1 MKCINK
7 WKFPQLRNKKDKKK
21 KGFLKGHSKRTLK
34 VSKTLVLIGILGI
47 FLIVGITALVL
58 YIRGGRLDEPLP
70 YSRSARVFGNSVQES
85 SMIVEGMAG
94 DLCVGPSDNPLD
106 GVDGREGEM
115 AGLFAMGEGEIP
127 FSQGIYEQKAPGRL
141 TQLMT
146 LLVAYENLD
155 LNTSVTIE
163 QEDVPYGLN
172 KTCGLASGNIIS
184 VRQLLNAVAV
194 YSAEDACMALAR
206 AGAGSESAFVDRMN
220 SKAMELGMTNTNYV
234 NPTGAQDENQHT
246 SVYDTYLLLNAILDQ
261 TELVNALGTASYTLD
276 YTRGDQESKQR
287 WLDSDNLYVT
297 GGVSLPRGVTV
308 LGGKMCASDTENYAA
323 LLVQDNYGNPYAVIV
338 LNTDSQ
344 TDFYERMEQMLEAIS
359 S

>member
-7 WKFPQLRNKKDKKK
+7 WNFPQFRNKKDQKKTW
-21 KGFLKGHSKRTLK
+21 FLKGHSKRARK
-34 VSKTLVLIGILGI
+34 VRKTLALIGLLGV

-58 YIRGGRLDEPLP
+58 FVRGGRLDESFP

-106 GVDGREGEM
+106 GVEGQEGEM
-115 AGLFAMGEGEIP
+115 AGLFAIREGQIP
-127 FSQGIYEQKAPGRL
+127 FSQSIYEQESPGRL

-155 LNTSVTIE
+155 LDSSVTIE

-206 AGAGSESAFVDRMN
+206 AGAGSESAFVDSMN
-220 SKAMELGMTNTNYV
+220 SKAMELGMTNTNYM
-234 NPTGAQDENQHT
+234 NPTGAQDEEQYT
-246 SVYDTYLLLNAILDQ
+246 SVYDTYLLLNAVLEQ
-261 TELVNALGTASYTLD
+261 TELTNALGTASYTLD
-276 YTRGDQESKQR
+276 YTRSDQKSKQQ

-338 LNTDSQ
+338 LGTDSQ
-344 TDFYERMEQMLEAIS
+344 TNLYERMEQMLEAIS

>member
-1 MKCINK
+1 
-7 WKFPQLRNKKDKKK
+7 
-21 KGFLKGHSKRTLK
+21 
-34 VSKTLVLIGILGI
+34 
-47 FLIVGITALVL
+47 
-58 YIRGGRLDEPLP
+58 
-70 YSRSARVFGNSVQES
+70 
-85 SMIVEGMAG
+85 
-94 DLCVGPSDNPLD
+94 
-106 GVDGREGEM
+106 
-115 AGLFAMGEGEIP
+115 
-127 FSQGIYEQKAPGRL
+127 
-141 TQLMT
+141 
-146 LLVAYENLD
+146 
-155 LNTSVTIE
+155 
-163 QEDVPYGLN
+163 
-172 KTCGLASGNIIS
+172 
-184 VRQLLNAVAV
+184 LLNAVAV

-234 NPTGAQDENQHT
+234 NPTGVQDENQHT

-261 TELVNALGTASYTLD
+261 TDLVNALGTASYTLD

-344 TDFYERMEQMLEAIS
+344 TDFYERME
-359 S
+359 

>member
-7 WKFPQLRNKKDKKK
+7 WKFPQFRNKKDQKKTW
-21 KGFLKGHSKRTLK
+21 FLKGHSKRARK
-34 VSKTLVLIGILGI
+34 VRKTLALIGLLGV

-58 YIRGGRLDEPLP
+58 FVRGGRLDEPFP

-106 GVDGREGEM
+106 GVEGQEGEM
-115 AGLFAMGEGEIP
+115 AGLFAIREGQIP
-127 FSQGIYEQKAPGRL
+127 FSQSIYEQESPGRL

-155 LNTSVTIE
+155 LDSSVTIE

-206 AGAGSESAFVDRMN
+206 AGAGSESAFVDSMN
-220 SKAMELGMTNTNYV
+220 SKAMELGMTNTNYM
-234 NPTGAQDENQHT
+234 NPTGAQDEEQYT
-246 SVYDTYLLLNAILDQ
+246 SVYDTYLLLNAVLEQ
-261 TELVNALGTASYTLD
+261 TELTNALGTASYTLD
-276 YTRGDQESKQR
+276 YTRSDQKSKQQ
-287 WLDSDNLYVT
+287 WLDSDNLDVT

-338 LNTDSQ
+338 LGTDSQ
-344 TDFYERMEQMLEAIS
+344 TNLYERMEQMLEAIS

>member
-1 MKCINK
+1 MKCISK
-7 WKFPQLRNKKDKKK
+7 LKFPQLRNKKDKKK
-21 KGFLKGHSKRTLK
+21 KGFLKGRSKRTRK
-34 VSKTLVLIGILGI
+34 VRKTLVLIGILGI

-58 YIRGGRLDEPLP
+58 FIRGGRLDEPLP
-70 YSRSARVFGNSVQES
+70 YSRSAQVFGNSVQES

-106 GVDGREGEM
+106 GVNGQEGEM
-115 AGLFAMGEGEIP
+115 AGLFDIREGEIP
-127 FSQGIYEQKAPGRL
+127 FSQGIYDQKAPGRL

-155 LNTSVTIE
+155 LDTSVTIE

-234 NPTGAQDENQHT
+234 NATGAQDEEQYT
-246 SVYDTYLLLNAILDQ
+246 SVYDTYLLLNAVLDQ
-261 TELVNALGTASYTLD
+261 TELINALGTASYTLD
-276 YTRGDQESKQR
+276 YTRADLESKQR

-308 LGGKMCASDTENYAA
+308 LGGKMYASDTENYAA

-338 LNTDSQ
+338 LSTDSQ
-344 TDFYERMEQMLEAIS
+344 TNLYERMEQMLEAIS
-359 S
+359 T

>member
-1 MKCINK
+1 MKCISK
-7 WKFPQLRNKKDKKK
+7 WKFPQLRNKKTQKK
-21 KGFLKGHSKRTLK
+21 KGFLKGHSKRIRK
-34 VSKTLVLIGILGI
+34 IRKTLVLMGVLGI
-47 FLIVGITALVL
+47 VLLIGITALVL
-58 YIRGGRLDEPLP
+58 YIRGGRLDEPFP

-94 DLCVGPSDNPLD
+94 NLCVGPSDSPLD
-106 GVDGREGEM
+106 GVDGKEGEL
-115 AGLFAMGEGEIP
+115 AGLFAIRQGEIP
-127 FSQGIYEQKAPGRL
+127 FSQGIYEQKDPGIL

-155 LNTSVTIE
+155 LDSSVTIE
-163 QEDVPYGLN
+163 QEDLPYSLN
-172 KTCGLASGNIIS
+172 KTCGLAAGNIIS

-220 SKAMELGMTNTNYV
+220 NKAMELGMTNTNYI
-234 NPTGAQDENQHT
+234 NPTGAQEEEQYT
-246 SVYDTYLLLNAILDQ
+246 SVYDTYLLLNAVLDQ
-261 TELVNALGTASYTLD
+261 TDLVNALGTVSYTLD
-276 YTRGDQESKQR
+276 YTRADQESKQR

-308 LGGKMCASDTENYAA
+308 LGGKMRASDTENYAA

-344 TDFYERMEQMLEAIS
+344 TNLYERMEQMLEAIS